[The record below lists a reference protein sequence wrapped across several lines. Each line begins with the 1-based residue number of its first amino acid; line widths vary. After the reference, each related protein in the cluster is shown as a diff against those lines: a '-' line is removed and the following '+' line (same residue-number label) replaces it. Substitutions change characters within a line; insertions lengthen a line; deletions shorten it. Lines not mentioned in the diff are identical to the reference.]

1 MQVHTETFKVVVTKT
16 LVLEY
21 LLAFLFEF
29 NQENFT
35 QLGRLPW
42 VFYDCVF
49 AMIIFIVIYSSYYS
63 ITSLSVWKKIG
74 IVETWNRVKVV
85 DKICESSIVG
95 TYIERTQ
102 NVQKTSWTCARPLL
116 STFNFRPVS
125 KTSIERQ
132 CWSNSQYSRRE
143 YLEIS
148 GIPDKIDHKDL
159 EDTALNIFRKLDVE
173 IDSSNIEDSHWLL
186 SKGPKQV
193 LQDALAKI
201 QKIVD

>member
-1 MQVHTETFKVVVTKT
+1 M
-16 LVLEY
+16 
-21 LLAFLFEF
+21 
-29 NQENFT
+29 
-35 QLGRLPW
+35 
-42 VFYDCVF
+42 
-49 AMIIFIVIYSSYYS
+49 
-63 ITSLSVWKKIG
+63 
-74 IVETWNRVKVV
+74 
-85 DKICESSIVG
+85 
-95 TYIERTQ
+95 
-102 NVQKTSWTCARPLL
+102 
-116 STFNFRPVS
+116 S

-148 GIPDKIDHKDL
+148 GIPDKTDHKDL